1 VKFSLM
7 LTFIIFIG
15 NSFLFIIDN
24 NFILSLSSFINQ
36 YGIRAIELYSPIWSI
51 LFVLGISSFLEFI
64 KKYKNRN
71 LKGYVIT
78 KEKIIAKLEKKY
90 DKIYVI
96 LLIILSASLY
106 SSHLYLQYN
115 VLYVNKYDDDD
126 LTEAVLF
133 ISDYFNKEDIE
144 DINILLPDNF
154 DSKVI
159 YRIIYQKNIDR
170 DYLEFDNT
178 NCTELRNAIEENNAD
193 FVLVYKEETRESC
206 VESIEEKEDIL
217 YENPNF
223 IFYET

>member
-1 VKFSLM
+1 M
-7 LTFIIFIG
+7 
-15 NSFLFIIDN
+15 NSFLFITDN

-36 YGIRAIELYSPIWSI
+36 YGVRVIELFSPIWSI

-64 KKYKNRN
+64 KKIKNKN
-71 LKGYVIT
+71 LKGYAIT
-78 KEKIIAKLEKKY
+78 KERIIAKIENKY

-115 VLYVNKYDDDD
+115 VLYVNEYDDDN

-133 ISDYFNKEDIE
+133 ISDYFNKENIE
-144 DINILLPDNF
+144 DVNILLPDNF

-159 YRIIYQKNIDR
+159 YRIIYQKDIDR

-193 FVLVYKEETRESC
+193 FVLVYKEETRDSC
-206 VESIEEKEDIL
+206 IEHIEDKEDIL

-223 IFYET
+223 LFYET

>member
-36 YGIRAIELYSPIWSI
+36 YGTRAIELFSPIWSI

-71 LKGYVIT
+71 LKGYAIT

-96 LLIILSASLY
+96 LLVILSASLY

-115 VLYVNKYDDDD
+115 VLYVNEYDDDN

-133 ISDYFNKEDIE
+133 ISDYFNKENIE
-144 DINILLPDNF
+144 DVNILLPDNF

-159 YRIIYQKNIDR
+159 YRIIYQKDIDR

-178 NCTELRNAIEENNAD
+178 NCTELRNAIEKNNAD
-193 FVLVYKEETRESC
+193 FVLVYKEETKDSC

-223 IFYET
+223 IFYEV